1 MVASGPLNIGRF
13 EEGIAIFTRG
23 CGLNVHVTQDT
34 GHVNPHVS
42 SVLQETDDDLRYA
55 SNESSQQTPSQQ
67 TPSQQTPSQV
77 AQANAT
83 LAKMAYER
91 TTRIA
96 QEKTQEAAQEVE
108 RIAQEATAESRKAKK
123 GECYRVMME
132 KLVKF

>member
-55 SNESSQQTPSQQ
+55 SNESSQQ

>member
-23 CGLNVHVTQDT
+23 RGWNVHVTQDT

-42 SVLQETDDDLRYA
+42 SVLQETDDDLRDA
-55 SNESSQQTPSQQ
+55 SNKSSQQ

-96 QEKTQEAAQEVE
+96 QDKTQEAAQEVE

-123 GECYRVMME
+123 GECYRVTME